1 MSRFFKSLAS
11 WWPRWLDR
19 QRGEMRT
26 PWERFIAR
34 VELLLVDHGFI
45 RAVYSNRHR
54 VSPQLYRSAQP
65 SPAQV
70 ARLARQGVRTIVNLR
85 GARGNG
91 TYLLEQEACERHGI
105 RLVDFPLSSSS
116 APPRET
122 LLAAR
127 QLFNE
132 IEYPALVHCK
142 SGADRAGF
150 MAALYLTLHE
160 GRPVEE
166 ATAQLGFRYG
176 HLPWGGPGI
185 LDHFFRRYMKD
196 TENQPTDFAGW
207 VAEVYDRDRLKRE
220 YRAGRLGSL
229 LVDRVLRRE

>member
-1 MSRFFKSLAS
+1 MAS
-11 WWPRWLDR
+11 WWPRWLDG

-54 VSPQLYRSAQP
+54 VSPNLYRSAQP

-70 ARLARQGVRTIVNLR
+70 ARMARRGVRTIINLR

-91 TYLLEQEACERHGI
+91 TYLLEQEACQRHGV
-105 RLVDFPLSSSS
+105 RLVDFPVGSRS
-116 APPRET
+116 APSREK
-122 LLAAR
+122 LLAAQR
-127 QLFNE
+127 LFRE

-150 MAALYLTLHE
+150 MAALYLALHE
-160 GRPVEE
+160 GRPVSE
-166 ATAQLGFRYG
+166 AIGQLGFRYG

-185 LDHFFRRYMKD
+185 LDHFFRRYEQDSRK
-196 TENQPTDFAGW
+196 EPVDFARW
-207 VAEVYDRDRLKRE
+207 VTEVYDRDALKRE
-220 YRAGRLGSL
+220 YRAGRLGTL
-229 LVDRVLRRE
+229 VVDRLLRRE